1 MLQEHYRV
9 ISYNITKELSQKI
22 TAGNIL
28 PVIIFRESSKTYT
41 LCTFLL
47 TK

>member
-28 PVIIFRESSKTYT
+28 PVIIFRKSSKTYT